1 MATKSLYACGVWR
14 SGSTFVYNVLNRIKL
29 HYNAGFYNIGIKTHT
44 DWHTYVK
51 NNDISFFTYR
61 DPRNVCASWV
71 RFNIINRVFTEKD
84 TGIYK
89 VNVKNAGPANTT
101 TYVFKDVTIDE
112 IMNDIIWMHE
122 KVNEKINQDYR
133 VLVMRYEDEIFKD
146 NKIAIR
152 NILEFLK
159 SRKITIDES
168 FIEQTSRDLNIE
180 KVKNDVMKLHAF
192 RRDPRTEFW
201 YNHIN
206 DGISDH
212 KTYFKNN
219 ELDLI
224 KDTTKFKLEEYCKT
238 YGYE

>member
-1 MATKSLYACGVWR
+1 MATKNLHACGVWR

-29 HYNAGFYNIGIKTHT
+29 HYNAGFYNIATKTHI

-51 NNDISFFTYR
+51 KNDISFFTYR
-61 DPRNVCASWV
+61 DPRNVCASWI
-71 RFNIINRVFTEKD
+71 RFNISNKIFTDKGNGTYSVKIKN
-84 TGIYK
+84 TGQF
-89 VNVKNAGPANTT
+89 NTV
-101 TYVFKDVTIDE
+101 TYVLDDVTVDQIV
-112 IMNDIIWMHE
+112 NDVIWMHN
-122 KVNEKINQDYR
+122 KINEKIKNDYR
-133 VLVMRYEDEIFKD
+133 VLVMKYEDEIFKD

-159 SRKITIDES
+159 SRKIYVDES
-168 FIEQTSRDLNIE
+168 FIEQTSNDLNIE
-180 KVKNDVMKLHAF
+180 KVKKDVMKIHAF
-192 RRDPRTEFW
+192 GKDIGTEFW
-201 YNHIN
+201 FNHIN